1 METRAMI
8 TGLAEARAG
17 LRYHGAPGDVDLV
30 ASHQVTRDRLWPF
43 ALLLLLFENI

>member
-1 METRAMI
+1 MI

-30 ASHQVTRDRLWPF
+30 ASHQVTIGDRLWPF